1 MSENPPSGPF
11 HGHAV
16 SGFPSATP
24 PTGFNPA
31 PGGPPPWQAAPPRG
45 QSGRGLT
52 YAALATALLAA
63 VLAIVG
69 WFRPSPP
76 PAPAHPTAPTYSE
89 QQIADAKT
97 RACTALDLVNKAS
110 VLHSGTG
117 APAQQSNDP
126 AMAEAQAADS
136 RLSIIAG
143 GWYLR
148 DHIGPAT
155 PQQLKST
162 IQHLSEV
169 ALDMGQ
175 NYLAGVQNKDSAQA
189 DLIKEGN
196 SAFARALELCK

>member
-16 SGFPSATP
+16 SGFPSAAP

-76 PAPAHPTAPTYSE
+76 PAPAHAAAPTYSE

-97 RACTALDLVNKAS
+97 RACTALKIVQKGVGMHA
-110 VLHSGTG
+110 GTG
-117 APAQQSNDP
+117 PEAQASNDP
-126 AMAEAQAADS
+126 TMAEAQSANA
-136 RLSIIAG
+136 RLAIISGA
-143 GWYLR
+143 WYLR
-148 DHIGPAT
+148 DHLDPAA
-155 PQQLKST
+155 PPPLADA
-162 IQHLSEV
+162 IRHLSDNL
-169 ALDMGQ
+169 LDLGES
-175 NYLAGVQNKDSAQA
+175 YLAGLRNDDPTQSQ
-189 DLIKEGN
+189 LIKDGN
-196 SAFARALELCK
+196 SGFDRALELCR